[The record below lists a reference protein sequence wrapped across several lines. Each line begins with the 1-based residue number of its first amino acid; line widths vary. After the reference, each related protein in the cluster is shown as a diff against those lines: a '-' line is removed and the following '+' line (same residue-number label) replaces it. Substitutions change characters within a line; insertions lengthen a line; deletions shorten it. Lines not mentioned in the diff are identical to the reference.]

1 VPVIATRDAH
11 GPALKPSDRNF
22 ARRID
27 LTSLQL
33 FVAVCELGSI
43 GRAAEREFIA
53 ASAVSKRLSDL
64 EATLDTPLLYRHTRG
79 VDLTPAGE
87 SLLHHAR
94 SVLFSLE
101 KMQGELSEYADG
113 VRGHVRVHASIS
125 AVVQFLPEDLGR
137 FIQDHPEVKIDLEE
151 HLSTEVLR
159 AVQEGAADLGICNT
173 GVLKARAPTGY
184 ALPPEGAGSP
194 RGGPAVTPGHE
205 LQVRPYRR
213 DQLVLIV
220 PRRHMLAQR
229 ERIAFEETLDC
240 DHVGLHSN
248 SSVYV
253 AMRDAAAAAGRTIK
267 LRIHVT
273 GLDAMCRMIHN
284 GLGVGV
290 MPLRAFELMHGV
302 GDLECVR
309 LTDAW
314 ASRRIDLV
322 ARDFST
328 LPVTGRLLVQ
338 HLASR
343 VDEPEAA
350 TAE

>member
-1 VPVIATRDAH
+1 M
-11 GPALKPSDRNF
+11 SNSERNF
-22 ARRID
+22 ARRMD

-43 GRAAEREFIA
+43 GKAAEREFIA

-64 EATLDTPLLYRHTRG
+64 EAALDTPLLYRHTRG
-79 VDLTPAGE
+79 VDLTPAGQ

-101 KMQGELSEYADG
+101 KMQGELSEYAAG

-125 AVVQFLPEDLGR
+125 AIVQFLPEDLGT
-137 FIQDHPEVKIDLEE
+137 FISQHPEVKIDLEE
-151 HLSTEVLR
+151 HLSTEVVR

-173 GVLKARAPTGY
+173 ADGIGQ
-184 ALPPEGAGSP
+184 
-194 RGGPAVTPGHE
+194 
-205 LQVRPYRR
+205 LQTLPYRQDR
-213 DQLVLIV
+213 LVMIV
-220 PRRHMLAQR
+220 PRGHVLGTQDS
-229 ERIAFEETLDC
+229 IAFADSLDF

-248 SSVYV
+248 SSIYL
-253 AMRDAAAAAGRTIK
+253 AMRGAAAQAGRTIR

-290 MPLRAFELMHGV
+290 MPQRAFELMHGV
-302 GDLECVR
+302 GELESVA

-314 ASRRIDLV
+314 ASRQIALV
-322 ARDFST
+322 ARDFSS
-328 LPVTGRLLVQ
+328 LPVTARLLVD
-338 HLASR
+338 HL
-343 VDEPEAA
+343 
-350 TAE
+350 TARAVTPDNAPIPT

>member
-1 VPVIATRDAH
+1 MKTSER
-11 GPALKPSDRNF
+11 SF

-43 GRAAEREFIA
+43 GKAAEREFIA

-64 EATLDTPLLYRHTRG
+64 EAALDTPLLYRHTRG
-79 VDLTPAGE
+79 VDLTPAGQ

-101 KMQGELSEYADG
+101 KMQGELSEYAHG

-125 AVVQFLPEDLGR
+125 AIVQFLPEDLGA
-137 FIQDHPEVKIDLEE
+137 FIGQHPEVKIDLEE
-151 HLSTEVLR
+151 HLSTEVVR

-173 GVLKARAPTGY
+173 AD
-184 ALPPEGAGSP
+184 GS
-194 RGGPAVTPGHE
+194 GD
-205 LQVRPYRR
+205 LQTLPYRHDR
-213 DQLVLIV
+213 LVMIV
-220 PRRHMLAQR
+220 PRGHVLGAQDA
-229 ERIAFEETLDC
+229 IAFEDSLDF

-248 SSVYV
+248 SSIYL
-253 AMRDAAAAAGRTIK
+253 AMRDAAAQAGRTIK

-290 MPLRAFELMHGV
+290 MPQRAFELMHGV
-302 GDLECVR
+302 GELESVA
-309 LTDAW
+309 LTNDW
-314 ASRRIDLV
+314 AARQIELV
-322 ARDFST
+322 ARDFSS
-328 LPVTGRLLVQ
+328 LPVTARLLVD
-338 HLASR
+338 HLTAR
-343 VDEPEAA
+343 AVAIEP
-350 TAE
+350 TLPT

>member
-1 VPVIATRDAH
+1 M
-11 GPALKPSDRNF
+11 KSSERNF
-22 ARRID
+22 ARRMD

-43 GRAAEREFIA
+43 GKAAEREFIA

-101 KMQGELSEYADG
+101 KMQGELSEYSAG

-125 AVVQFLPEDLGR
+125 AIVQFLPEDLGE
-137 FIQDHPEVKIDLEE
+137 FIRLHAEVKIDLEE
-151 HLSTEVLR
+151 HMSTEVVR

-173 GVLKARAPTGY
+173 ADGIGD
-184 ALPPEGAGSP
+184 
-194 RGGPAVTPGHE
+194 
-205 LQVRPYRR
+205 LQTLPYRQDR
-213 DQLVLIV
+213 LALIV
-220 PRRHMLAQR
+220 PRGHALSAQG
-229 ERIAFEETLDC
+229 EMAFEDSLDF
-240 DHVGLHSN
+240 DHVGLHAN
-248 SSVYV
+248 SSIYL
-253 AMRDAAAAAGRTIK
+253 AMREAAAQAGRTIK

-290 MPLRAFELMHGV
+290 MPQRAFELMHGV
-302 GDLECVR
+302 GELEAIT
-309 LTDAW
+309 LTNSW
-314 ASRRIDLV
+314 ASRQIELV
-322 ARDFST
+322 ARDFSS
-328 LPVTGRLLVQ
+328 LPVTARLLVD
-338 HLASR
+338 HLSAS
-343 VDEPEAA
+343 DLPH
-350 TAE
+350 

>member
-1 VPVIATRDAH
+1 MPV
-11 GPALKPSDRNF
+11 KSSERNF

-43 GRAAEREFIA
+43 GKAAEREFIA

-64 EATLDTPLLYRHTRG
+64 EAALDTPLLYRHSKG

-125 AVVQFLPEDLGR
+125 AIVQFLPEDLGA
-137 FIQDHPEVKIDLEE
+137 FIRKHSGIKIDLEE
-151 HLSTEVLR
+151 HLSTEVVR

-173 GVLKARAPTGY
+173 AD
-184 ALPPEGAGSP
+184 GAG
-194 RGGPAVTPGHE
+194 E
-205 LQVRPYRR
+205 LQTLPYRS
-213 DQLVLIV
+213 DELVLIV
-220 PRRHMLAQR
+220 PKVHALAD
-229 ERIAFEETLDC
+229 EFAINFEQALDY
-240 DHVGLHSN
+240 DQVGLHSN
-248 SSVYV
+248 SSIYL
-253 AMRDAAAAAGRTIK
+253 AMRAAAAAVGRTIK

-273 GLDAMCRMIHN
+273 GLDAMCRMIQN

-290 MPLRAFELMHGV
+290 MPREAFSLLHGLSRESGGLIAV
-302 GDLECVR
+302 TLLDP
-309 LTDAW
+309 W
-314 ASRRIDLV
+314 ATRQIQLV

-328 LPVTGRLLVQ
+328 LPITARLLVE
-338 HLASR
+338 HLS
-343 VDEPEAA
+343 PPAA
-350 TAE
+350 P

>member
-1 VPVIATRDAH
+1 M
-11 GPALKPSDRNF
+11 KSSERNF

-43 GRAAEREFIA
+43 GKAAEREFIA

-64 EATLDTPLLYRHTRG
+64 EAALDTPLLYRHTRG
-79 VDLTPAGE
+79 VDLTPAGQ

-101 KMQGELSEYADG
+101 KMQGELSEYSAG

-125 AVVQFLPEDLGR
+125 AIVQFLPEDLGA
-137 FIQDHPEVKIDLEE
+137 FIGQHPEVKIDLEE
-151 HLSTEVLR
+151 HLSTEVVR

-173 GVLKARAPTGY
+173 AD
-184 ALPPEGAGSP
+184 GS
-194 RGGPAVTPGHE
+194 GE
-205 LQVRPYRR
+205 LQTLPYRQDR
-213 DQLVLIV
+213 LVMIV
-220 PRRHMLAQR
+220 PRGHVLGMQDA
-229 ERIAFEETLDC
+229 IAFEDSLDF

-248 SSVYV
+248 SSIYL
-253 AMRDAAAAAGRTIK
+253 AMRDAAAQAGRTIK

-290 MPLRAFELMHGV
+290 MPQRAFELMHGV
-302 GDLECVR
+302 GELESVA
-309 LTDAW
+309 LTNDW
-314 ASRRIDLV
+314 AERHIELV
-322 ARDFST
+322 ARDFSS
-328 LPVTGRLLVQ
+328 LPVTARLLVD
-338 HLASR
+338 HLTAR
-343 VDEPEAA
+343 AVA
-350 TAE
+350 TAPASAAA

>member
-1 VPVIATRDAH
+1 M
-11 GPALKPSDRNF
+11 KPSERNF

-64 EATLDTPLLYRHTRG
+64 EATLDTPLLYRHARG

-94 SVLFSLE
+94 SVLFSLD

-125 AVVQFLPEDLGR
+125 AIVQFLPEDLGR
-137 FIQDHPEVKIDLEE
+137 FIRDHPEVKIDLEE
-151 HLSTEVLR
+151 HLSTEVIR

-173 GVLKARAPTGY
+173 GLLA
-184 ALPPEGAGSP
+184 EGHG
-194 RGGPAVTPGHE
+194 
-205 LQVRPYRR
+205 LQSLPYRE
-213 DQLVLIV
+213 DELVLIV
-220 PRRHMLAQR
+220 PRGHALAKR
-229 ERIAFEETLDC
+229 KKVAFEDTLDF
-240 DHVGLHSN
+240 DHVGLHAN
-248 SSVYV
+248 SSIYL
-253 AMRDAAAAAGRTIK
+253 AMRDEAARAGRTIR

-290 MPLRAFELMHGV
+290 MPRRAFELMHGV
-302 GDLECVR
+302 GELDGVALA
-309 LTDAW
+309 DGW
-314 ASRRIDLV
+314 ARRAIGLV

-328 LPVTGRLLVQ
+328 LPVTARLLVD
-338 HLASR
+338 HLSQAQ
-343 VDEPEAA
+343 
-350 TAE
+350 

>member
-1 VPVIATRDAH
+1 M
-11 GPALKPSDRNF
+11 KPSDRTF

-43 GRAAEREFIA
+43 GKAAEREFIA

-64 EATLDTPLLYRHTRG
+64 EATLGAPLLYRHTRG

-125 AVVQFLPEDLGR
+125 AIVQFLPEDLGA
-137 FIQDHPEVKIDLEE
+137 FIREHGEVKIDLEE
-151 HLSTEVLR
+151 HLSTEIIR
-159 AVQEGAADLGICNT
+159 AVQEGAADVGICN
-173 GVLKARAPTGY
+173 
-184 ALPPEGAGSP
+184 AGML
-194 RGGPAVTPGHE
+194 AEAHE
-205 LQVRPYRR
+205 LQSRPYRE

-220 PRRHMLAQR
+220 PRRHTLAR
-229 ERIAFEETLDC
+229 RKAIAFVDTLEF

-248 SSVYV
+248 SSIHI
-253 AMRDAAAAAGRTIK
+253 AMRDAAAAAGRTIR

-290 MPLRAFELMHGV
+290 MPKRAFELMHGV
-302 GDLECVR
+302 GELECVH
-309 LTDAW
+309 LTDEW
-314 ASRRIDLV
+314 AMRRIDLV
-322 ARDFST
+322 ARDFAS
-328 LPVTGRLLVQ
+328 LPVTARLLVD
-338 HLASR
+338 HLTARSE
-343 VDEPEAA
+343 VTEAA
-350 TAE
+350 LAE

>member
-1 VPVIATRDAH
+1 MANTHHPMST
-11 GPALKPSDRNF
+11 KSSERNF

-43 GRAAEREFIA
+43 GKAAEREFIA

-79 VDLTPAGE
+79 VGLTPAGE

-125 AVVQFLPEDLGR
+125 AIVQFLPEDLGA
-137 FIQDHPEVKIDLEE
+137 FIGEHPQIKIDLEE
-151 HLSTEVLR
+151 HLSTEVMR

-173 GVLKARAPTGY
+173 GVGTG
-184 ALPPEGAGSP
+184 
-194 RGGPAVTPGHE
+194 E
-205 LQVRPYRR
+205 LQARPYRT
-213 DQLVLIV
+213 DKLVLIV
-220 PRRHMLAQR
+220 PEGHPLSAR
-229 ERIAFEETLDC
+229 EAIHFADALD
-240 DHVGLHSN
+240 DDQVGLHSN
-248 SSVYV
+248 SSIYL
-253 AMRDAAAAAGRTIK
+253 AMREAAAKVGRTIK

-290 MPLRAFELMHGV
+290 MPQRAFELMHGV
-302 GDLECVR
+302 GALAAVPLRD
-309 LTDAW
+309 DW
-314 ASRRIDLV
+314 ATRQIQLV

-328 LPVTGRLLVQ
+328 LPVTARLLVE
-338 HLASR
+338 HLTQPGVAAPVDAPASR
-343 VDEPEAA
+343 APRRLKAVPAA
-350 TAE
+350 A

>member
-1 VPVIATRDAH
+1 MST
-11 GPALKPSDRNF
+11 KSSERNF

-64 EATLDTPLLYRHTRG
+64 EATLGTALLYRHARG

-94 SVLFSLE
+94 TVLFSLE
-101 KMQGELSEYADG
+101 KMQAELSEYADG

-125 AVVQFLPEDLGR
+125 AIVQFLPEDLGA
-137 FIQDHPEVKIDLEE
+137 FIRQHAGIKIDLEE
-151 HLSTEVLR
+151 HLSTEVVR

-173 GVLKARAPTGY
+173 ADGVG
-184 ALPPEGAGSP
+184 
-194 RGGPAVTPGHE
+194 E
-205 LQVRPYRR
+205 LQTLPYRT

-220 PRRHMLAQR
+220 PSGHVLCTQDA
-229 ERIAFEETLDC
+229 INFESALGYDQ
-240 DHVGLHSN
+240 VGLHAN
-248 SSVYV
+248 SSIYL
-253 AMRDAAAAAGRTIK
+253 AMRQAATAVGRTIK

-290 MPLRAFELMHGV
+290 MPQRAFELMHGV
-302 GDLECVR
+302 GALESIA
-309 LTDAW
+309 LTDDW
-314 ASRRIDLV
+314 ATRQIKLV

-328 LPVTGRLLVQ
+328 LPVTARLLVE
-338 HLASR
+338 HLTTPA
-343 VDEPEAA
+343 VL
-350 TAE
+350 

>member
-1 VPVIATRDAH
+1 VVIAHREVETRFAMGKSGFVIAARD
-11 GPALKPSDRNF
+11 GGFPVQPSERNF
-22 ARRID
+22 PRRID

-43 GRAAEREFIA
+43 GKAAEREYIA

-64 EATLDTPLLYRHTRG
+64 EATLDTALLYRHTRG

-101 KMQGELSEYADG
+101 KMQAELSEYADG
-113 VRGHVRVHASIS
+113 VRGHVRMHASIS

-137 FIQDHPEVKIDLEE
+137 FVREHPQVKIDLEE

-159 AVQEGAADLGICNT
+159 AVQEGTADLGICNT
-173 GVLKARAPTGY
+173 AVL
-184 ALPPEGAGSP
+184 
-194 RGGPAVTPGHE
+194 TPGHS
-205 LQVRPYRR
+205 LQTQPYRR
-213 DQLVLIV
+213 DRLVLIV
-220 PRRHMLAQR
+220 PRGHPFAGRG
-229 ERIAFEETLDC
+229 EIAFEDTLDE

-248 SSVYV
+248 SSIQL
-253 AMRDAAAAAGRTIK
+253 AMRDAAAARGRALR

-290 MPLRAFELMHGV
+290 MPQRAFELMHGV
-302 GDLECVR
+302 GELECVR

-314 ASRRIDLV
+314 ADRRIDLV

-328 LPVTGRLLVQ
+328 LPVTSRLLAQ
-338 HLASR
+338 HLA
-343 VDEPEAA
+343 AA
-350 TAE
+350 PA

>member
-1 VPVIATRDAH
+1 M
-11 GPALKPSDRNF
+11 KSSERNF

-33 FVAVCELGSI
+33 FVAMCELGSI
-43 GRAAEREFIA
+43 GKAAEREYIA

-64 EATLDTPLLYRHTRG
+64 EATLDTPLLYRHARG

-113 VRGHVRVHASIS
+113 VRGHVRMHASIS
-125 AVVQFLPEDLGR
+125 AIVQFLPEDLGA
-137 FIQDHPEVKIDLEE
+137 FIRQHPEVKIDLEE
-151 HLSTEVLR
+151 HLSTEVVR
-159 AVQEGAADLGICNT
+159 AVQEGTADLGVCNIAN
-173 GVLKARAPTGY
+173 GIGD
-184 ALPPEGAGSP
+184 
-194 RGGPAVTPGHE
+194 
-205 LQVRPYRR
+205 LQTLRYRQ

-220 PRRHMLAQR
+220 PGGHGLSRHPA
-229 ERIAFEETLDC
+229 IDFEQTLDF

-248 SSVYV
+248 SSIYL
-253 AMRDAAAAAGRTIK
+253 AMRQAAAQVGRTIK

-290 MPLRAFELMHGV
+290 MPQRAFELMHGV
-302 GDLECVR
+302 GELASITLRD
-309 LTDAW
+309 DW
-314 ASRRIDLV
+314 ASRQIQLV

-328 LPVTGRLLVQ
+328 LPVTARSLVD
-338 HLASR
+338 HLTARAELTSL
-343 VDEPEAA
+343 AA
-350 TAE
+350 HA

>member
-1 VPVIATRDAH
+1 MRPTE
-11 GPALKPSDRNF
+11 RNF
-22 ARRID
+22 ARRMD

-64 EATLDTPLLYRHTRG
+64 EATLDTTLLYRHTRG

-87 SLLHHAR
+87 RLLHHAR
-94 SVLFSLE
+94 SVLYSLE

-113 VRGHVRVHASIS
+113 VRGHVRIHASIS
-125 AVVQFLPEDLGR
+125 AIVQFLPEDLGD
-137 FIQDHPEVKIDLEE
+137 FIRQHAEVKVDLEE
-151 HLSTEVLR
+151 HLSTEVVR

-173 GVLKARAPTGY
+173 ADGTG
-184 ALPPEGAGSP
+184 
-194 RGGPAVTPGHE
+194 T
-205 LQVRPYRR
+205 LQTLPYRQ

-220 PRRHMLAQR
+220 PQGHALANEAAVR
-229 ERIAFEETLDC
+229 FEDTLDY
-240 DHVGLHSN
+240 DHVGLHAN
-248 SSVYV
+248 SSIYL
-253 AMRDAAAAAGRTIK
+253 AMHQAAAQSGRSIK

-290 MPLRAFELMHGV
+290 MPQRAFELMHGV
-302 GDLECVR
+302 GALTAVP
-309 LTDAW
+309 LTDDW
-314 ASRRIDLV
+314 SRRHIDLV

-328 LPVTGRLLVQ
+328 LPVTARLLVD
-338 HLASR
+338 HLSPPAAS
-343 VDEPEAA
+343 PAA
-350 TAE
+350 T

>member
-1 VPVIATRDAH
+1 MSTERT
-11 GPALKPSDRNF
+11 KSTERSF

-43 GRAAEREFIA
+43 GKAAEREFIA

-101 KMQGELSEYADG
+101 KMQSELSEYADG

-125 AVVQFLPEDLGR
+125 AIVQFLPEDLGA
-137 FIQDHPEVKIDLEE
+137 FIHQHSEVKIDLEE
-151 HLSTEVLR
+151 HLSTEVVR

-173 GVLKARAPTGY
+173 ADGIG
-184 ALPPEGAGSP
+184 
-194 RGGPAVTPGHE
+194 E
-205 LQVRPYRR
+205 LQTRAYRS
-213 DQLVLIV
+213 DKLVLIV
-220 PRRHMLAQR
+220 PRAHALCGKGA
-229 ERIAFEETLDC
+229 IHFEAALDY
-240 DHVGLHSN
+240 DQVGLHAN
-248 SSVYV
+248 SSIYL
-253 AMRDAAAAAGRTIK
+253 AMRQAAASVNRTIR

-290 MPLRAFELMHGV
+290 MPQRAFELMHGV
-302 GDLECVR
+302 GELASVELLD
-309 LTDAW
+309 DW
-314 ASRRIDLV
+314 AQRQISLV

-328 LPVTGRLLVQ
+328 LPVTARLLVE
-338 HLASR
+338 HLTAPTAS
-343 VDEPEAA
+343 
-350 TAE
+350 